1 MTPSRLPW
9 ARLLAAVWSV
19 SLGTVGFLVVP
30 LLFKYLP
37 SPAVA
42 GAMAAQLFAAQT
54 WVSLACGVG
63 LWLILGQKS
72 PQGLQSRA
80 MQALF
85 LVAIGVLAAMA
96 VQWGVAP
103 RIVARDNLKLWHSLG
118 TALYAVQWLSAL
130 VLFWRLAGDPPPTAP
145 GPR

>member
-1 MTPSRLPW
+1 MTTNRLPW
-9 ARLLAAVWSV
+9 ARLLAAIWSV

-30 LLFKYLP
+30 LLFKHLS

-63 LWLILGQKS
+63 LLLVLGRKS
-72 PQGLQSRA
+72 LAGQQTPAVL
-80 MQALF
+80 ALF
-85 LVAIGVLAAMA
+85 LIAFGLLAALV

-103 RIVARDNLKLWHSLG
+103 RIVARENLRFWHSLG
-118 TALYAVQWLSAL
+118 TALYALQELSAL
-130 VLFWRLAGDPPPTAP
+130 VLFWRLACHPAE
-145 GPR
+145 PRD